1 MSLSNSDCERR
12 CHILVGL
19 SAAPSNKK
27 IIETAGRM
35 ASAFDATFSALYIAD
50 PGNNLTEEERR
61 RLHDN
66 FRLAESLGAEVS
78 SVSGSDVAFHLS
90 EYARLA
96 GVTKIVIG
104 RSAASKKS
112 FFGKPSIADRL
123 ILMAPGTDIYIIPD
137 SETTFRMHARKLF
150 TAPDAKGLIKD
161 FGLAFGILAAATAL
175 GYLFSALGFSEANI
189 ITVYILGALI
199 TGGVTSSKLCW
210 VLSSIAGVLLFN
222 LLFTAPRFSLK
233 AYDEGYP
240 VTFFVMLAAS
250 IFAGTLASKWKTRAK
265 EASRRAYRTKILFEA
280 NRLIQNADTEEE
292 ILLATK
298 EQLQKLTSSD
308 VTVVKGAPPAARPSE
323 KLYSVDRGGAHYATF
338 ITDIAEE
345 SFEDS
350 IAKSIVGECRL
361 AIDNKLNLAEKEL
374 AAASA
379 KREELRADL
388 LRSISHDLRTPITRL
403 RLEMEMAN
411 LPDDTRNNV
420 ISDLEQMETI
430 VNQFM
435 AYARRS
441 TQPMEKV
448 NMSETV
454 ARAIATARL
463 AIDPAVKLTTD
474 IEENIFIQANPI
486 EFSRV
491 VQNLITNALRYGKSD
506 DDLLHLSV
514 EVYRDKTS
522 AILTVADEGPGLD
535 MSQADRLMRPFE
547 RGDSARG
554 GVTGTGLGLAIVD
567 RIVRRSDGTVTLENN
582 KPHGLKVK
590 VRVPLADH
598 KTKTAK
604 AV

>member
-1 MSLSNSDCERR
+1 MAEPKSTRTPNLFWRTFILMMLLIVFCVMGWLQSFRVLNETPYAIGAARQIVTMANLTRYALISADPFYRPDLLLVLASREGMRILPKESTDIAMPLSSDVGSPWSVADIENYVHTHLSPDTVIASSVNGEHGLWVSISIDGDEYWLMSNLTLINPSYGTTWIWWALASLVASILGASALTRRVIDPLNKLSN
-12 CHILVGL
+12 
-19 SAAPSNKK
+19 AARSFGRGVIPANLPEETGPSELREVNSSFNRMVQDLTR
-27 IIETAGRM
+27 IENDREM
-35 ASAFDATFSALYIAD
+35 L
-50 PGNNLTEEERR
+50 
-61 RLHDN
+61 
-66 FRLAESLGAEVS
+66 
-78 SVSGSDVAFHLS
+78 
-90 EYARLA
+90 LA
-96 GVTKIVIG
+96 GV
-104 RSAASKKS
+104 
-112 FFGKPSIADRL
+112 
-123 ILMAPGTDIYIIPD
+123 
-137 SETTFRMHARKLF
+137 
-150 TAPDAKGLIKD
+150 
-161 FGLAFGILAAATAL
+161 
-175 GYLFSALGFSEANI
+175 
-189 ITVYILGALI
+189 
-199 TGGVTSSKLCW
+199 
-210 VLSSIAGVLLFN
+210 
-222 LLFTAPRFSLK
+222 
-233 AYDEGYP
+233 
-240 VTFFVMLAAS
+240 
-250 IFAGTLASKWKTRAK
+250 
-265 EASRRAYRTKILFEA
+265 
-280 NRLIQNADTEEE
+280 
-292 ILLATK
+292 
-298 EQLQKLTSSD
+298 
-308 VTVVKGAPPAARPSE
+308 
-323 KLYSVDRGGAHYATF
+323 
-338 ITDIAEE
+338 
-345 SFEDS
+345 
-350 IAKSIVGECRL
+350 
-361 AIDNKLNLAEKEL
+361 
-374 AAASA
+374 
-379 KREELRADL
+379 
-388 LRSISHDLRTPITRL
+388 SHDLRTPITRL

>member
-1 MSLSNSDCERR
+1 MAEPKSTRTPNLFWRTFILMMLLIVFCVMGWLQSFRVLNETPYAIGAARQIVTMANLTRYALISADPFYRPDLLLVLASREGMRILPKESTDIAMPLSSDVGSPWSVADIENYVHTHLSPDTVIASSVNGEHGLWVSISIDGDEYWLMSNLTLINPSYGTTWIWWALASLVASILGASALTRRVIDPLNKLSN
-12 CHILVGL
+12 
-19 SAAPSNKK
+19 AARSFGRGVIPANLPEETGPSELREVNSSFNRMVQDLTR
-27 IIETAGRM
+27 IENDREM
-35 ASAFDATFSALYIAD
+35 L
-50 PGNNLTEEERR
+50 
-61 RLHDN
+61 
-66 FRLAESLGAEVS
+66 
-78 SVSGSDVAFHLS
+78 
-90 EYARLA
+90 LA
-96 GVTKIVIG
+96 GV
-104 RSAASKKS
+104 
-112 FFGKPSIADRL
+112 
-123 ILMAPGTDIYIIPD
+123 
-137 SETTFRMHARKLF
+137 
-150 TAPDAKGLIKD
+150 
-161 FGLAFGILAAATAL
+161 
-175 GYLFSALGFSEANI
+175 
-189 ITVYILGALI
+189 
-199 TGGVTSSKLCW
+199 
-210 VLSSIAGVLLFN
+210 
-222 LLFTAPRFSLK
+222 
-233 AYDEGYP
+233 
-240 VTFFVMLAAS
+240 
-250 IFAGTLASKWKTRAK
+250 
-265 EASRRAYRTKILFEA
+265 
-280 NRLIQNADTEEE
+280 
-292 ILLATK
+292 
-298 EQLQKLTSSD
+298 
-308 VTVVKGAPPAARPSE
+308 
-323 KLYSVDRGGAHYATF
+323 
-338 ITDIAEE
+338 
-345 SFEDS
+345 
-350 IAKSIVGECRL
+350 
-361 AIDNKLNLAEKEL
+361 
-374 AAASA
+374 
-379 KREELRADL
+379 
-388 LRSISHDLRTPITRL
+388 SHDLRTPITRL
-403 RLEMEMAN
+403 RLEMELAN

>member
-1 MSLSNSDCERR
+1 MAEPKSTRTPNLFWRTFILMMLLIVFCVMGWLQSFRVLNETPYAIGAARQIVTMANLTRYALISADPFYRPDLLLVLASREGMRILPKESTDIAMPLSSDVGSPWSVADIENYVHTHLSPDTVIASSVNGEHGLWVSISIYGDEYWLMSNLTLINPSYGTTWIWWALASLVASILGASALTRRVIDPLNKLSN
-12 CHILVGL
+12 
-19 SAAPSNKK
+19 AARSFGRGVIPANLPEETGPSELREVNSSFNRMVQDLTR
-27 IIETAGRM
+27 IENDREM
-35 ASAFDATFSALYIAD
+35 L
-50 PGNNLTEEERR
+50 
-61 RLHDN
+61 
-66 FRLAESLGAEVS
+66 
-78 SVSGSDVAFHLS
+78 
-90 EYARLA
+90 LA
-96 GVTKIVIG
+96 GV
-104 RSAASKKS
+104 
-112 FFGKPSIADRL
+112 
-123 ILMAPGTDIYIIPD
+123 
-137 SETTFRMHARKLF
+137 
-150 TAPDAKGLIKD
+150 
-161 FGLAFGILAAATAL
+161 
-175 GYLFSALGFSEANI
+175 
-189 ITVYILGALI
+189 
-199 TGGVTSSKLCW
+199 
-210 VLSSIAGVLLFN
+210 
-222 LLFTAPRFSLK
+222 
-233 AYDEGYP
+233 
-240 VTFFVMLAAS
+240 
-250 IFAGTLASKWKTRAK
+250 
-265 EASRRAYRTKILFEA
+265 
-280 NRLIQNADTEEE
+280 
-292 ILLATK
+292 
-298 EQLQKLTSSD
+298 
-308 VTVVKGAPPAARPSE
+308 
-323 KLYSVDRGGAHYATF
+323 
-338 ITDIAEE
+338 
-345 SFEDS
+345 
-350 IAKSIVGECRL
+350 
-361 AIDNKLNLAEKEL
+361 
-374 AAASA
+374 
-379 KREELRADL
+379 
-388 LRSISHDLRTPITRL
+388 SHDLRTPITRL

-598 KTKTAK
+598 KTKTTK

>member
-1 MSLSNSDCERR
+1 MAEPKSTRTPNLFWRTFILMMLLIVFCVMGWLQSFRVLNETPYAIGAARQIVTMANLTRYALISADPFYRPDLLLVLASREGMRILPKESTDIAMPLSSDVGSPWSVADIENYVHTHLSPDTVIASSVNGEHGLWVSISIDGDEYWLMSNLTLINPSYGTTWIWWALASLVASILGASALTRRVIDPLNKLSN
-12 CHILVGL
+12 
-19 SAAPSNKK
+19 AARSFGRGVIPANLPEETGPSELREVNSSFNRMVQDLTR
-27 IIETAGRM
+27 IENDREM
-35 ASAFDATFSALYIAD
+35 L
-50 PGNNLTEEERR
+50 
-61 RLHDN
+61 
-66 FRLAESLGAEVS
+66 
-78 SVSGSDVAFHLS
+78 
-90 EYARLA
+90 LA
-96 GVTKIVIG
+96 GV
-104 RSAASKKS
+104 
-112 FFGKPSIADRL
+112 
-123 ILMAPGTDIYIIPD
+123 
-137 SETTFRMHARKLF
+137 
-150 TAPDAKGLIKD
+150 
-161 FGLAFGILAAATAL
+161 
-175 GYLFSALGFSEANI
+175 
-189 ITVYILGALI
+189 
-199 TGGVTSSKLCW
+199 
-210 VLSSIAGVLLFN
+210 
-222 LLFTAPRFSLK
+222 
-233 AYDEGYP
+233 
-240 VTFFVMLAAS
+240 
-250 IFAGTLASKWKTRAK
+250 
-265 EASRRAYRTKILFEA
+265 
-280 NRLIQNADTEEE
+280 
-292 ILLATK
+292 
-298 EQLQKLTSSD
+298 
-308 VTVVKGAPPAARPSE
+308 
-323 KLYSVDRGGAHYATF
+323 
-338 ITDIAEE
+338 
-345 SFEDS
+345 
-350 IAKSIVGECRL
+350 
-361 AIDNKLNLAEKEL
+361 
-374 AAASA
+374 
-379 KREELRADL
+379 
-388 LRSISHDLRTPITRL
+388 SHDLRTPITRL

-411 LPDDTRNNV
+411 LPDDMRNNV

>member
-1 MSLSNSDCERR
+1 MAEPKSTRTPNLFWRTFILMMLLIVFCVMGWLQSFRVLNETPYAIGAARQIVTMANLTRYALISADPFYRPDLLLVLASHEGMRILPKESTDIAMPLSSDVGSPWSVADIENYVHTHLSPDTVIASSVNGEHGLWVSISIDGDEYWLMSNLTLINPSYGTTWIWWALASLVASILGASALTRRVIDPLNKLSN
-12 CHILVGL
+12 
-19 SAAPSNKK
+19 AARSFGRGVIPANLPEETGPSELREVNSSFNRMVQDLTR
-27 IIETAGRM
+27 IENDREM
-35 ASAFDATFSALYIAD
+35 L
-50 PGNNLTEEERR
+50 
-61 RLHDN
+61 
-66 FRLAESLGAEVS
+66 
-78 SVSGSDVAFHLS
+78 
-90 EYARLA
+90 LA
-96 GVTKIVIG
+96 GV
-104 RSAASKKS
+104 
-112 FFGKPSIADRL
+112 
-123 ILMAPGTDIYIIPD
+123 
-137 SETTFRMHARKLF
+137 
-150 TAPDAKGLIKD
+150 
-161 FGLAFGILAAATAL
+161 
-175 GYLFSALGFSEANI
+175 
-189 ITVYILGALI
+189 
-199 TGGVTSSKLCW
+199 
-210 VLSSIAGVLLFN
+210 
-222 LLFTAPRFSLK
+222 
-233 AYDEGYP
+233 
-240 VTFFVMLAAS
+240 
-250 IFAGTLASKWKTRAK
+250 
-265 EASRRAYRTKILFEA
+265 
-280 NRLIQNADTEEE
+280 
-292 ILLATK
+292 
-298 EQLQKLTSSD
+298 
-308 VTVVKGAPPAARPSE
+308 
-323 KLYSVDRGGAHYATF
+323 
-338 ITDIAEE
+338 
-345 SFEDS
+345 
-350 IAKSIVGECRL
+350 
-361 AIDNKLNLAEKEL
+361 
-374 AAASA
+374 
-379 KREELRADL
+379 
-388 LRSISHDLRTPITRL
+388 SHDLRTPITRL

-598 KTKTAK
+598 KTKTTK

>member
-1 MSLSNSDCERR
+1 MAEPKSTRTPNLFWRTFILMMLLIVFCVMGWLQSFRVLNETPYAIGAARQIVTMANLTRYALISADPFYRPDLLLVLASREGMRILPKESTDIAMPLSSDVGSPWSVADIENYVHTHLSPDTVIASSVNGEHGLWVSISIDGDEYWLMSNLTLINPSYGTTWIWWALASLVASILGASALTRRVIDPLNKLSN
-12 CHILVGL
+12 
-19 SAAPSNKK
+19 AARSFGRGVIPANLPEETGPSELREVNSSFNRMVQDLTR
-27 IIETAGRM
+27 IENDREM
-35 ASAFDATFSALYIAD
+35 L
-50 PGNNLTEEERR
+50 
-61 RLHDN
+61 
-66 FRLAESLGAEVS
+66 
-78 SVSGSDVAFHLS
+78 
-90 EYARLA
+90 LA
-96 GVTKIVIG
+96 GV
-104 RSAASKKS
+104 
-112 FFGKPSIADRL
+112 
-123 ILMAPGTDIYIIPD
+123 
-137 SETTFRMHARKLF
+137 
-150 TAPDAKGLIKD
+150 
-161 FGLAFGILAAATAL
+161 
-175 GYLFSALGFSEANI
+175 
-189 ITVYILGALI
+189 
-199 TGGVTSSKLCW
+199 
-210 VLSSIAGVLLFN
+210 
-222 LLFTAPRFSLK
+222 
-233 AYDEGYP
+233 
-240 VTFFVMLAAS
+240 
-250 IFAGTLASKWKTRAK
+250 
-265 EASRRAYRTKILFEA
+265 
-280 NRLIQNADTEEE
+280 
-292 ILLATK
+292 
-298 EQLQKLTSSD
+298 
-308 VTVVKGAPPAARPSE
+308 
-323 KLYSVDRGGAHYATF
+323 
-338 ITDIAEE
+338 
-345 SFEDS
+345 
-350 IAKSIVGECRL
+350 
-361 AIDNKLNLAEKEL
+361 
-374 AAASA
+374 
-379 KREELRADL
+379 
-388 LRSISHDLRTPITRL
+388 SHDLRTPITRL
-403 RLEMEMAN
+403 RLEMEMTN

>member
-1 MSLSNSDCERR
+1 MAEPKSTRTPNLFWRTFILMMLLIVFCVMGWLQSFRVLNETPYAIGAARQIVTMANLTRYALISADPFYRPDLLLVLASREGMRILPKESTDIAMPLSSDVGSPWSVADIENYVHTHLSPDTVIASSVNGEHGLWVSISIDGDEYWLMSNLTLINPSYGTTWIWWALASLVASILGASALTRRVIDPLNKLSNAARSFGRGVIPANLPEETGPSELRE
-12 CHILVGL
+12 VNL
-19 SAAPSNKK
+19 SFNRMVQDLTR
-27 IIETAGRM
+27 IENDREM
-35 ASAFDATFSALYIAD
+35 L
-50 PGNNLTEEERR
+50 
-61 RLHDN
+61 
-66 FRLAESLGAEVS
+66 
-78 SVSGSDVAFHLS
+78 
-90 EYARLA
+90 LA
-96 GVTKIVIG
+96 GV
-104 RSAASKKS
+104 
-112 FFGKPSIADRL
+112 
-123 ILMAPGTDIYIIPD
+123 
-137 SETTFRMHARKLF
+137 
-150 TAPDAKGLIKD
+150 
-161 FGLAFGILAAATAL
+161 
-175 GYLFSALGFSEANI
+175 
-189 ITVYILGALI
+189 
-199 TGGVTSSKLCW
+199 
-210 VLSSIAGVLLFN
+210 
-222 LLFTAPRFSLK
+222 
-233 AYDEGYP
+233 
-240 VTFFVMLAAS
+240 
-250 IFAGTLASKWKTRAK
+250 
-265 EASRRAYRTKILFEA
+265 
-280 NRLIQNADTEEE
+280 
-292 ILLATK
+292 
-298 EQLQKLTSSD
+298 
-308 VTVVKGAPPAARPSE
+308 
-323 KLYSVDRGGAHYATF
+323 
-338 ITDIAEE
+338 
-345 SFEDS
+345 
-350 IAKSIVGECRL
+350 
-361 AIDNKLNLAEKEL
+361 
-374 AAASA
+374 
-379 KREELRADL
+379 
-388 LRSISHDLRTPITRL
+388 SHDLRTPITRL

>member
-1 MSLSNSDCERR
+1 MAEPKSTRTPNLFWRTFILMMLLIVFCVMGWLQSFRVLNETPYAIGAARQIVTMANLTRYALISADPFYRPDLLLVLASREGMRILPKESTDIAMPLSSDVGSPWSVADIENYVHTHLSPDTVIASSVNGEHGLWVSISIDGDEYWLMSNLTLINPSYGTTWIWWALASLVASILGASALTRRVIDPLNKLSN
-12 CHILVGL
+12 
-19 SAAPSNKK
+19 AARSFGRGVIPANLPEETGPSELREVNSSFNRMVQDLTR
-27 IIETAGRM
+27 IENDREM
-35 ASAFDATFSALYIAD
+35 L
-50 PGNNLTEEERR
+50 
-61 RLHDN
+61 
-66 FRLAESLGAEVS
+66 
-78 SVSGSDVAFHLS
+78 
-90 EYARLA
+90 LA
-96 GVTKIVIG
+96 GV
-104 RSAASKKS
+104 
-112 FFGKPSIADRL
+112 
-123 ILMAPGTDIYIIPD
+123 
-137 SETTFRMHARKLF
+137 
-150 TAPDAKGLIKD
+150 
-161 FGLAFGILAAATAL
+161 
-175 GYLFSALGFSEANI
+175 
-189 ITVYILGALI
+189 
-199 TGGVTSSKLCW
+199 
-210 VLSSIAGVLLFN
+210 
-222 LLFTAPRFSLK
+222 
-233 AYDEGYP
+233 
-240 VTFFVMLAAS
+240 
-250 IFAGTLASKWKTRAK
+250 
-265 EASRRAYRTKILFEA
+265 
-280 NRLIQNADTEEE
+280 
-292 ILLATK
+292 
-298 EQLQKLTSSD
+298 
-308 VTVVKGAPPAARPSE
+308 
-323 KLYSVDRGGAHYATF
+323 
-338 ITDIAEE
+338 
-345 SFEDS
+345 
-350 IAKSIVGECRL
+350 
-361 AIDNKLNLAEKEL
+361 
-374 AAASA
+374 
-379 KREELRADL
+379 
-388 LRSISHDLRTPITRL
+388 SHDLRTPITRL

-535 MSQADRLMRPFE
+535 MSQADRLMRTFE